1 MGAVEE
7 LGTFL
12 AAQSTRFV
20 LGTRTFLNALPD
32 EPNRAS
38 SVTEYG
44 GGAADDVFGNDLPIN
59 ENSRVAITCRS
70 TSSTQ
75 ARTDAKTAWVA
86 IHKIA
91 NESLS
96 GTSWLRAKA
105 VQSPFLLRRDE
116 GGRVLYQFNATC
128 VRRTTST

>member
-1 MGAVEE
+1 MGLVEE
-7 LGTFL
+7 MGTFL

-44 GGAADDVFGNDLPIN
+44 GAAADDVFANDLPVN
-59 ENSRVAITCRS
+59 ENARVAITCRS

-75 ARTDAKTAWVA
+75 ARADARAGWLAV
-86 IHKIA
+86 HKIN
-91 NESLS
+91 NEALS
-96 GTSWLRAKA
+96 GVSWLRAKA

-116 GGRVLYQFNATC
+116 QGRILYQFNCDCT
-128 VRRTTST
+128 RRTT